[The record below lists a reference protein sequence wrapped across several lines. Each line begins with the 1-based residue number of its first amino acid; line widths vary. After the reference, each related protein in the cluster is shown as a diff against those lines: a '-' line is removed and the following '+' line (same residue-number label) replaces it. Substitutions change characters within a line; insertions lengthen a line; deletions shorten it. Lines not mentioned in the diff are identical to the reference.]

1 MSDENREIGRMAVGL
16 TADTVATAV
25 IIVCGLAYLLAAALA
40 PGLIGNV
47 STALSA
53 GSMALIGLLLLWSV
67 VRGSRL
73 LTGLMALVEIGSMVG
88 SWTGT
93 IRWAVPYDPGLA
105 AVSMAGVDFIVA
117 VALVFKTIQLIDIE
131 LAPPPEP

>member
-1 MSDENREIGRMAVGL
+1 MADDNREIGRVAVGL

-25 IIVCGLAYLLAAALA
+25 IIVWGLAYLLAAAIT
-40 PGLIGNV
+40 PGLFGNV
-47 STALSA
+47 STTLSA

-88 SWTGT
+88 S
-93 IRWAVPYDPGLA
+93 
-105 AVSMAGVDFIVA
+105 
-117 VALVFKTIQLIDIE
+117 
-131 LAPPPEP
+131 